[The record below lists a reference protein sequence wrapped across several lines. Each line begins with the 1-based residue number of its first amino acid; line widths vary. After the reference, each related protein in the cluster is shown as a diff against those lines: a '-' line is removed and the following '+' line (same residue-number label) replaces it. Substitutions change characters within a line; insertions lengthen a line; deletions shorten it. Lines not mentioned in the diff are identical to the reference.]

1 MQENVSFSNVPKFS
15 SHETHTGGRQSGQK
29 CLIVYLDGIGMEIT
43 PISMVTLIV
52 SESRVLS
59 SE

>member
-15 SHETHTGGRQSGQK
+15 SHETHTGGRQNSQK

-52 SESRVLS
+52 
-59 SE
+59 